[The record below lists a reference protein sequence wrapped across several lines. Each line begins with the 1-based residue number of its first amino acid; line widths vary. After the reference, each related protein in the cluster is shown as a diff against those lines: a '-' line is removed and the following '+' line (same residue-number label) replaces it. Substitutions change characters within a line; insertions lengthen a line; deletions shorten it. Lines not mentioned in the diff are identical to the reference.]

1 MAPQTAPNVYHSG
14 VGPIHPHY
22 YPEFYPQP
30 GYPSQTPT
38 NYPGYPPQ
46 SPPNYPG
53 YPPQSSPIYPGYPP
67 QSPPN
72 LGPYGAAPMPPP
84 FNPFNQTCPPAA
96 PMQPPF
102 NPGCPPA
109 YSPYPT
115 PPNYPGGQPNNG
127 NTQPGQ
133 PQNPPHYW
141 YFLHIGCTTG
151 LNWKKIAQLGFL
163 IYRAIYFYFCPLYAW
178 RSYSYLEI
186 LFW

>member
-1 MAPQTAPNVYHSG
+1 MATQTAPNVYHSG

-72 LGPYGAAPMPPP
+72 LGPYGAAPMQHP
-84 FNPFNQTCPPAA
+84 FNPWCPPTA

-115 PPNYPGGQPNNG
+115 PPNYPGGQQNNG
-127 NTQPGQ
+127 NTQPRQ

-141 YFLHIGCTTG
+141 YFLCIGWTTG
-151 LNWKKIAQLGFL
+151 LNWKKIAQ
-163 IYRAIYFYFCPLYAW
+163 
-178 RSYSYLEI
+178 
-186 LFW
+186 